1 MFRSVAAVFM
11 VNFFSRPL
19 LLGTGFFLFLH
30 VFMICV
36 SVCVAV
42 SSSNCALGYIHHG
55 GLSSRPF
62 SFSTSGVAREPLDL
76 ESARKN

>member
-1 MFRSVAAVFM
+1 M

-36 SVCVAV
+36 SVCVLLCRVRIARSV
-42 SSSNCALGYIHHG
+42 IYITEDS
-55 GLSSRPF
+55 LLAPF